1 MKTFKEFIEESTKRK
16 GQKYDSRNNFDADS
30 KHDDV
35 KIKKPSNYQT
45 HIHHKK
51 SGITYKV
58 IHADGVDKDNKPDS
72 KMHDKK
78 PNHYVSWKHN
88 HGDEID
94 DKKKRQIARDAKHVY
109 DKHVH
114 HRIPSGHVVS
124 NIPMKNY
131 RIQKGKVKETNTR
144 AKIYQ
149 RSGFGKLGK
158 DRRMQYS
165 VKIGNKLHPVDNT
178 GKRKEGEGLNK
189 EKKEEK

>member
-16 GQKYDSRNNFDADS
+16 GRKYDSRNNFDADS

-35 KIKKPSNYQT
+35 KINKDSEVVT
-45 HIHHKK
+45 DIHHKK
-51 SGITYKV
+51 SGITYSV
-58 IHADGVDKDNKPDS
+58 IHTDGVDKKNKPDS

-78 PNHYVSWKHN
+78 PNHSVSWWHD
-88 HGDEID
+88 HGDKID
-94 DKKKRQIARDAKHVY
+94 DKKKRQIAKDAKHVY

-114 HRIPSGHVVS
+114 HRIPSGHLVS
-124 NIPMKNY
+124 NNPQPNY
-131 RIQKGKVKETNTR
+131 RIQKGKIKETNTR

-158 DRRMQYS
+158 DRKTQYS

-178 GKRKEGEGLNK
+178 GKRKGGEGLNK
-189 EKKEEK
+189 EKKKAK